1 MESKIVDIKLDVV
14 KATDSE
20 WEKHIRT
27 VLLSGTNYN
36 DKYVAFWGGCFSNFF
51 PCQFWLEGKLWTTSE
66 KYFMWKKAVTFGDN
80 ETAEKIIKLDS
91 PREIKKLG
99 RQVKNFSSEV
109 WDKVKVDI
117 MYAGVNAKFT
127 QDAECNN
134 CIKEFQNQKFVEGSP
149 DDTIWGV
156 GIHYQDE
163 NVFDESKWR
172 GQNLLGNIL
181 TRVRD
186 EIFDDAMKAQNE
198 AQNGIY

>member
-20 WEKHIRT
+20 WEKHLRT

-127 QDAECNN
+127 QDAECND

-186 EIFDDAMKAQNE
+186 EIFDDAMKASSE
-198 AQNGIY
+198 

>member
-1 MESKIVDIKLDVV
+1 MKNFKVEDIYLNTR
-14 KATDSE
+14 KATSDE
-20 WEKHIRT
+20 WETRLHD
-27 VLLSGTNYN
+27 VLLSGTKYN

-51 PCQFWLEGKLWTTSE
+51 PCQFTLEGKTWTTSE
-66 KYFMWKKAVTFGDN
+66 KYFMWKKAMTFGDT
-80 ETAEKIIKLDS
+80 EIADEILKHDA
-91 PREIKKLG
+91 PREVKKLG

-127 QDAECNN
+127 QDAECND

-156 GIHYQDE
+156 GIHYADE
-163 NVFDESKWR
+163 KVFDESKWR

-186 EIFDDAMKAQNE
+186 EIFQDALDAMGE
-198 AQNGIY
+198 V

>member
-20 WEKHIRT
+20 WEKHLRT

-51 PCQFWLEGKLWTTSE
+51 PCQFWLEGKSWTTSE

-127 QDAECNN
+127 QDAECND

-186 EIFDDAMKAQNE
+186 EIFDDALKASSE
-198 AQNGIY
+198 

>member
-1 MESKIVDIKLDVV
+1 MENINLRTVDRNFEDYLED
-14 KATDSE
+14 
-20 WEKHIRT
+20 

-80 ETAEKIIKLDS
+80 ETAEKILKLDS

-99 RQVKNFSSEV
+99 REVKNFTPDI
-109 WDKVKVDI
+109 WDKIKEDI

-127 QDAECNN
+127 QCAECNE
-134 CIKEFQNQKFVEGSP
+134 CIKRFKEQKFVEGSP

-156 GIHYQDE
+156 GIHYRDE

-172 GQNLLGNIL
+172 GENLLGKIL
-181 TRVRD
+181 NRVRD
-186 EIFDDAMKAQNE
+186 EIFDDALNASSE
-198 AQNGIY
+198 